1 MGRAGSSG
9 GHALGVSKAKEG
21 WRGHGIGEGQE
32 SPSVSPTRRWA
43 MGGAPGTEWTP
54 WRHWGASGHPEWPAT
69 HTACPAFSQ
78 KLLPNSQAARGPPIG
93 LRSGKEKIN
102 SLCCKTAALSHSHH
116 NSTFVP
122 HEADDR
128 ETNPVHT
135 TVGVLKSSPP
145 EPGEGSPEAGLEQ
158 VGTCQRKTIFP
169 QDGQQLAL
177 RLGLKPKYMARCPQV
192 GEVEK

>member
-1 MGRAGSSG
+1 MGGAGSSG
-9 GHALGVSKAKEG
+9 GHASGVSKAKEG
-21 WRGHGIGEGQE
+21 WRACGIGEGQE

-43 MGGAPGTEWTP
+43 VGGAPGTERMP

-93 LRSGKEKIN
+93 LRSRKEKIN
-102 SLCCKTAALSHSHH
+102 SLCHKTAALSHSRH

-122 HEADDR
+122 HEADDQ

-135 TVGVLKSSPP
+135 TVRVLKSSPP
-145 EPGEGSPEAGLEQ
+145 EPWEGSPEAGLKQ
-158 VGTCQRKTIFP
+158 VGTCQRKTIVP
-169 QDGQQLAL
+169 QGGRQLAL